1 MPTVRLRA
9 PAKINLS
16 LRILGRRPDGYHELR
31 TVFQSIS
38 LCDNLE
44 VTFTPD
50 GRRGISLDCN
60 VPELSGASNL
70 AYRAADE
77 LLAAGN
83 WRGSVLVRLEKK
95 IPSGAGLGGGSSD
108 AGAVLRALSFLLKP
122 PPPRIVV
129 FEIAAKL
136 GSDIPY
142 FLSGGR
148 AIGVGRGEEVYPLPD
163 SPRKWG
169 LVVAPDARVSTPEA
183 YAGWSRR
190 PNAALTPEQRQFI
203 ISSFCSGIRV
213 PEEAEGQ
220 ILAEPLANDFEEVVF
235 RKIPELANWKQR
247 LLDLG
252 ADVAMM
258 SGSGSALFG
267 LFPDRARARE
277 AERSFGPFA
286 GSIYQVSTL
295 GRGQFHRISGA
306 PVQAD

>member
-1 MPTVRLRA
+1 MPTLRLRA

-38 LCDNLE
+38 LCDHLKIS
-44 VTFTPD
+44 FTPG
-50 GRRGISLDCN
+50 GRRGVFLDCD
-60 VPELSGASNL
+60 VPELNHPSNL

-83 WRGSVLVRLEKK
+83 WRGSVAIRLEKK

-108 AGAVLRALSFLLKP
+108 AGAVLRALARVLKP
-122 PPPRIVV
+122 VPPRNLL
-129 FEIAAKL
+129 FEVAAKL

-142 FLSGGR
+142 FLVGGR
-148 AIGVGRGEEVYPLPD
+148 AIAVGRGEEVYPLPD
-163 SPRKWG
+163 GPRKWG
-169 LVVAPDARVSTPEA
+169 LVAAPNVQVSTPEA
-183 YAGWSRR
+183 YAEWSRR
-190 PNAALTPEQRQFI
+190 HNASLTPERRQFI

-213 PEEAEGQ
+213 PEETEGH
-220 ILAEPLANDFEEVVF
+220 ILAEPPANDFEEVVF

-267 LFPDRARARE
+267 LFPGRAHARE
-277 AERSFGPFA
+277 AEKRFGPFA
-286 GSIYQVSTL
+286 GGIFRFSTL
-295 GRGQFHRISGA
+295 GRAQFHRISGA
-306 PVQAD
+306 QV